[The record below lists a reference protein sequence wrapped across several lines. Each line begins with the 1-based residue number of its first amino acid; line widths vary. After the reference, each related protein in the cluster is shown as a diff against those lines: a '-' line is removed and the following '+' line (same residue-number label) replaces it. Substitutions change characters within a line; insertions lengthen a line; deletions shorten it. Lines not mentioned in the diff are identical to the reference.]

1 LRRRPAIRLPSTE
14 EFGSRLR
21 RRSVESESPDQGVCP
36 CAVATTA
43 VGAQDKPKAAATAK
57 ANAGVAS
64 KPAKATAQAP
74 LKADATAQKALGER
88 EGSKAY
94 KPAAIGDTPDSGRG
108 YKRGGCDSEGS
119 DA

>member
-1 LRRRPAIRLPSTE
+1 MRMLPLLATSVAIAL
-14 EFGSRLR
+14 
-21 RRSVESESPDQGVCP
+21 
-36 CAVATTA
+36 AVATTA
-43 VGAQDKPKAAATAK
+43 VGAQDKPKAAAPAK

-74 LKADATAQKALGER
+74 LKVDSAAQKALGER

-94 KPAAIGDTPDSGRG
+94 KPAAIGDAPGSERG
-108 YKRGGCDSEGS
+108 YKGGGCHSDGS